1 MFAVMF
7 SNSFNF
13 RTNPNVGKGKNF
25 WKKVAV
31 STENIWNFGKFQ
43 ALFQEKVN
51 ICNVV
56 KNMKN
61 TNDNTKSIISMEN
74 ENIVK
79 VWNIEINI
87 TINNNDKLKEK
98 KK

>member
-1 MFAVMF
+1 
-7 SNSFNF
+7 
-13 RTNPNVGKGKNF
+13 
-25 WKKVAV
+25 
-31 STENIWNFGKFQ
+31 
-43 ALFQEKVN
+43 
-51 ICNVV
+51 
-56 KNMKN
+56 MKN